1 MGHPIFKEEFMMKE
15 ERMAVLGMLEKGI
28 ITVSEAE
35 RLLLILQ
42 NEEDERMKVDGVG
55 ATIGSAINKAGDVL
69 SSFAKTVGE
78 TTEKVAEKVE
88 PKIKKAASSFADKA
102 ATFAEEAKNYAERK
116 RQEFSEAE
124 EDCDCEEEMQDDD
137 FEETQE
143 LLQKLKEEPEEN
155 LSEEEK
161 RFRKKMTGYVDA
173 VEFQNSQLDSEEALL
188 KQMQELKE
196 SEKDAKEETDK

>member
-1 MGHPIFKEEFMMKE
+1 MKE

-42 NEEDERMKVDGVG
+42 NEEDERMRADGVG

-116 RQEFSEAE
+116 KQEFAE
-124 EDCDCEEEMQDDD
+124 EEQSDCGCEEEEMQDDE

-143 LLQKLKEEPEEN
+143 LLQKLKDEPEEN

-161 RFRKKMTGYVDA
+161 RFRKKMTGYMDA
-173 VEFQNSQLDSEEALL
+173 VEFQKSQLDSEEVLL

-196 SEKDAKEETDK
+196 SEKEDNDETDK

>member
-1 MGHPIFKEEFMMKE
+1 MKE

-42 NEEDERMKVDGVG
+42 NEEDERMRADGVG

-88 PKIKKAASSFADKA
+88 PKIKKAASNFADKA

-116 RQEFSEAE
+116 RQEFSETE
-124 EDCDCEEEMQDDD
+124 EDDCNCEEEVQNDE

-143 LLQKLKEEPEEN
+143 LLQKLKDEPEEN

-161 RFRKKMTGYVDA
+161 RFRKKMTGYMDA
-173 VEFQNSQLDSEEALL
+173 VEFQKSQLDSEEVLL

-196 SEKDAKEETDK
+196 SEKEDNDETDK

>member
-1 MGHPIFKEEFMMKE
+1 MKE

-42 NEEDERMKVDGVG
+42 NEEDERMRADGVG

-116 RQEFSEAE
+116 KQEFAE
-124 EDCDCEEEMQDDD
+124 EEQSDCDCEEEEMQDDE

-143 LLQKLKEEPEEN
+143 LLQKLKDEPEEN

-161 RFRKKMTGYVDA
+161 RFRKKMTGYMDA
-173 VEFQNSQLDSEEALL
+173 VEFQKAQLDSEEALL
-188 KQMQELKE
+188 KQMQEVKE
-196 SEKDAKEETDK
+196 SEKEENNETDK